1 MRFES
6 MKKINNLL
14 KSEIVSTPQ
23 ISENLDEQCK
33 IIGTIFFWLH
43 FKWQGCQAWKY
54 VMVHNRGKYYSLWLK
69 DQIRR
74 VQYTMAY
81 NTYERSH
88 FSFWITAPSSISSW
102 DHKKMICWISLAH
115 CVSLRLWAF
124 IEMCSIIWWT
134 KW

>member
-1 MRFES
+1 M
-6 MKKINNLL
+6 NNVKLYY
-14 KSEIVSTPQ
+14 IF
-23 ISENLDEQCK
+23 
-33 IIGTIFFWLH
+33 FFWLH

-124 IEMCSIIWWT
+124 IEMCSIIIMVNKMVGNCPLYCHIPIHSETMGWI
-134 KW
+134 